1 MQKFGGDPNNVTI
14 FGVSAGRA
22 SVGYL
27 MLSDMAKCFF
37 HKAIVQ
43 SGSPLQHWAFNTKI
57 KNLAWKIT
65 TLLSNI
71 SDDEQLLI
79 YLKSMTTNDLI
90 TASSKVLAADQSRG
104 GINFGFVPTI
114 SIVGTKPKPD
124 DWEPFFSKSPY
135 QLYARGEFDK
145 VPYIA
150 GFSTREGTLITTLGI
165 VNFNYLSSFNY
176 L

>member
-71 SDDEQLLI
+71 SDDEQLLT

-90 TASSKVLAADQSRG
+90 TASSKVLAADQFRG

-114 SIVGTKPKPD
+114 EKPD
-124 DWEPFFSKSPY
+124 DWEPFLSKSPY

-150 GFSTREGTLITTLGI
+150 GFSTREGTLITTLGT
-165 VNFNYLSSFNY
+165 VNFNNLSSFNY